1 MKADTSERVKIL
13 KKNRIAYKSLA
24 TSGSASHVN
33 EQYWTG
39 YSCAPVHGDWKAT
52 HSWCVLLLE

>member
-33 EQYWTG
+33 EQYWPG
-39 YSCAPVHGDWKAT
+39 YSCAPVHGG
-52 HSWCVLLLE
+52 LESDT